1 MKYSDEFRGY
11 IKDGRSDEMM
21 DRAKQTALLEK
32 LLPSLKALS
41 LKTDDMFC
49 LREYY
54 SGTWLTLKAMD
65 RGTCGQ
71 AGVRESHQKTRRL

>member
-32 LLPSLKALS
+32 LLPSLKALFLS
-41 LKTDDMFC
+41 KQM
-49 LREYY
+49 
-54 SGTWLTLKAMD
+54 
-65 RGTCGQ
+65 TCFVSENITVVLG
-71 AGVRESHQKTRRL
+71 LL